1 MLRAF
6 AALKQKHPSWQMQF
20 RLIGGANELYLSQA
34 RTYAFGLGLLH
45 IFQPSVAFFGPR
57 RSVDVAFQMQEAD
70 AFVLFS
76 EMENA
81 PCVISEALCC
91 GLPVIS
97 TDVAGIPE
105 MVNESNGLLV
115 SASDEA
121 SLILAMEKAYLDHK
135 HWDRAQI
142 AERAAEK
149 YSQNV
154 VAEVLDLS
162 YRNLI
167 DLCAE

>member
-1 MLRAF
+1 
-6 AALKQKHPSWQMQF
+6 
-20 RLIGGANELYLSQA
+20 
-34 RTYAFGLGLLH
+34 
-45 IFQPSVAFFGPR
+45 VAFFGPR
-57 RSVDVAFQMQEAD
+57 NASDVAFQMQEAD

-97 TDVAGIPE
+97 SSVAGIPE
-105 MVNESNGLLV
+105 MVNVENGLLV
-115 SASDEA
+115 DSMDEA
-121 SLILAMEKAYLDHK
+121 ALTLAMEKAYLDHANWNRK
-135 HWDRAQI
+135 AI
-142 AERAAEK
+142 AEDAASK
-149 YSQNV
+149 YAQNA

-167 DLCAE
+167 HLCAE

>member
-1 MLRAF
+1 
-6 AALKQKHPSWQMQF
+6 
-20 RLIGGANELYLSQA
+20 
-34 RTYAFGLGLLH
+34 
-45 IFQPSVAFFGPR
+45 VAFFGPR
-57 RSVDVAFQMQEAD
+57 NASDVAFQMQEAD

-97 TDVAGIPE
+97 SSVAGIPE
-105 MVNESNGLLV
+105 MVNVENGMLV
-115 SASDEA
+115 DSMDEA
-121 SLILAMEKAYLDHK
+121 SLTLAMEKAYLENEQ
-135 HWDRAQI
+135 WNRMAI
-142 AERAAEK
+142 AEDAVRK
-149 YSQNV
+149 YAQKA